1 MVRGCSN
8 PMAPSRHALLTP
20 FTRTQAGL
28 SRLLSLTLQAG
39 WESASCL
46 KRFASK
52 SRIQNTPCAIGDG
65 LAHAGVIPAVRVCL
79 FQPRPASLATNRA
92 KSVAR
97 SGRLPFLIPMKV
109 NRFLFLISTLSALTL
124 INLPAIEPAPQTA
137 KKPLS
142 NEYHG
147 TTVEDPYQ
155 WLENDEDPEVKK
167 WSDAQSQRT
176 RAYLDKLPDRA
187 AIEKQLTEWYAKTS
201 PSYFS
206 LVSRPGIL
214 FAMKFQPPKQ
224 QPLLVTLV
232 SADDLK
238 SEKVVLDPNV
248 LDAKG
253 TTAIDWFVPSLDGKY
268 VTVSLSKGGSE
279 DGTLH
284 FYETATGKA
293 LPDTIAHVQYPTAG
307 GSAAWNSD
315 GTGIYYTRFPRKGE
329 RADADLNFYQQIYFH
344 KLGTPDTKDT
354 YSIGKDFP
362 RIAEITLAASRD
374 SKYIL
379 ATVANGDGGDFA
391 HYLLGPDGTWKQ
403 ITQFSDQ
410 IKLARLGRDNA
421 LYLLS
426 RAGAPRGKI
435 LRLPLDVP
443 ELKNAA
449 EIVASGE
456 AVIEQI
462 VPSTDALY
470 VADLL
475 GGPSQIRRFDLNGK
489 NETTVSTPQISAV
502 QELLALEDG
511 SLLFR
516 DVSYTEPAA
525 WFRCTN
531 EKTEPVKTPL
541 RSTSP
546 VSFSDIEVRREFATS
561 KDGTRIPL
569 NIIFRQGMKRDG
581 HDPTLLYGYGG
592 YGISMSP
599 NFEFTRRLWFDRG
612 GVYVVAN
619 IRGGGEFGEDWHKAG
634 NLTKKQN
641 VFDDFAAAAEYLIKE
656 NYTRPVKL
664 AIQGGSNGGLL
675 MGAMITQHPDLM
687 RAVVSSVGIYDMLRV
702 ELAPNGAFNVTEFGT
717 VKDPEQFKALYAY
730 SPYHQVVD
738 GTKYPSILM
747 MTGANDG
754 RVAPYHS
761 RKMTAR
767 LDEANKSNNPILLR
781 TSSSAGHGIGT
792 ALCERIKQSEDIYA
806 FLFAQLGMT
815 KEMTKH

>member
-1 MVRGCSN
+1 MRAN
-8 PMAPSRHALLTP
+8 
-20 FTRTQAGL
+20 FF
-28 SRLLSLTLQAG
+28 LSLVVTAGAFTLNDATFA
-39 WESASCL
+39 ESAPD
-46 KRFASK
+46 
-52 SRIQNTPCAIGDG
+52 TP
-65 LAHAGVIPAVRVCL
+65 
-79 FQPRPASLATNRA
+79 
-92 KSVAR
+92 
-97 SGRLPFLIPMKV
+97 
-109 NRFLFLISTLSALTL
+109 
-124 INLPAIEPAPQTA
+124 
-137 KKPLS
+137 KKPVTT
-142 NEYHG
+142 EYQG
-147 TTVEDPYQ
+147 VTVEDPYQ
-155 WLENDEDPEVKK
+155 WLEADDDSQVKA
-167 WSDAQSQRT
+167 WSDAQNQQT
-176 RAYLDKLPDRA
+176 RKNLDSFPDRA
-187 AIEKQLTEWYAKTS
+187 AIEKQLQEWYAKTS
-201 PSYFS
+201 PSYSS

-224 QPLLVTLV
+224 QPLLVTLA

-248 LDAKG
+248 LDTKG

-268 VTVSLSKGGSE
+268 VAMSLSKGGSE

-307 GSAAWNSD
+307 GSAAWNAD
-315 GTGIYYTRFPRKGE
+315 GSGVYYTRFPRKGE
-329 RADADLNFYQQIYFH
+329 RPDADLNFYQQIYFH
-344 KLGTPDTKDT
+344 KLGTPDTEDK

-362 RIAEITLAASRD
+362 RIAEIALAASRD
-374 SKYIL
+374 GKYIL

-426 RAGAPRGKI
+426 RADAPRGKI

-449 EIVASGE
+449 EIIASGE

-489 NETTVSTPQISAV
+489 NETTISTPQISAV

-516 DVSYTEPAA
+516 DVSYTDPAA
-525 WFRCTN
+525 WFHCLN
-531 EKTEPVKTPL
+531 GKTEPVKTAL

-546 VSFSDIEVRREFATS
+546 VSFADIEVRREFATS
-561 KDGTRIPL
+561 KDGTKIPVNVL
-569 NIIFRQGMKRDG
+569 SRKGMKRDG
-581 HDPTLLYGYGG
+581 NNPTLLYAYGG

-599 NFEFTRRLWFDRG
+599 NFDFTRRLWFDRG

-619 IRGGGEFGEDWHKAG
+619 IRGGGEFGEEWHKAG

-656 NYTRPVKL
+656 NYTRPAKL

-675 MGAMITQHPDLM
+675 MGAMITQHPDLF

-730 SPYHQVVD
+730 SPYHHVVD
-738 GTKYPSILM
+738 GTKYPAVLM

-767 LDEANKSNNPILLR
+767 LLAANKSENPILLR

-792 ALCERIKQSEDIYA
+792 ALSERIKQSADIYA
-806 FLFAQLGMT
+806 FLFGQLGMT
-815 KEMTKH
+815 GKRGD

>member
-1 MVRGCSN
+1 M
-8 PMAPSRHALLTP
+8 
-20 FTRTQAGL
+20 
-28 SRLLSLTLQAG
+28 
-39 WESASCL
+39 
-46 KRFASK
+46 
-52 SRIQNTPCAIGDG
+52 
-65 LAHAGVIPAVRVCL
+65 
-79 FQPRPASLATNRA
+79 
-92 KSVAR
+92 
-97 SGRLPFLIPMKV
+97 FLITA
-109 NRFLFLISTLSALTL
+109 LTGLTL
-124 INLPAIEPAPQTA
+124 INLLAIEPPPQTP
-137 KKPLS
+137 KKPHS
-142 NEYHG
+142 DEYHG
-147 TTVEDPYQ
+147 VTVEDPYQ
-155 WLENDEDPEVKK
+155 WLENDEDPKVKT

-176 RAYLDKLPDRA
+176 RGYLDKSPDRA
-187 AIEKQLTEWYAKTS
+187 AVEKQLTEWYAKTS

-206 LVSRPGIL
+206 LVSRPGVL

-224 QPLLVTLV
+224 QPFLVTLV

-238 SEKVVLDPNV
+238 SEKVVLDPNA

-253 TTAIDWFVPSLDGKY
+253 TTAIDWFVPSLDGKH
-268 VTVSLSKGGSE
+268 VAVSLSKGGSE

-307 GSAAWNSD
+307 GSAAWNAD
-315 GTGIYYTRFPRKGE
+315 GSGIYYTRFPRKGE
-329 RADADLNFYQQIYFH
+329 RPEADLNFYQQVYFH
-344 KLGTPDTKDT
+344 KIGTADTEDT
-354 YSIGKDFP
+354 YSVGKDFP
-362 RIAEITLAASRD
+362 RIAEIVLEASRD
-374 SKYIL
+374 GRYIL

-391 HYLLGPDGTWKQ
+391 HYLLGPDGKW
-403 ITQFSDQ
+403 TQVTKFTDQ
-410 IKLARLGRDNA
+410 IKAARLGRDKA

-426 RAGAPRGKI
+426 RAGAQRGKI
-435 LRLPLDVP
+435 LRLPLDTP
-443 ELKNAA
+443 ELRNAV
-449 EIVASGE
+449 EIVLAGE

-462 VPSTDALY
+462 VPTADAIY
-470 VADLL
+470 VGDIL
-475 GGPSQIRRFDLNGK
+475 GGPSQIRRFGLDGK
-489 NETTVSTPQISAV
+489 DEASIPVPEISSV
-502 QELLALEDG
+502 QEMLALEDN

-516 DVSYTEPAA
+516 DVSYTEPAT
-525 WFRCTN
+525 WFHCVQG
-531 EKTEPVKTPL
+531 KTEPVKTAL

-546 VSFSDIEVRREFATS
+546 VSFSDIEVTREFATA
-561 KDGTRIPL
+561 KDGAKIPL
-569 NIIFRQGMKRDG
+569 NIVFRKGMKRDG
-581 HDPTLLYGYGG
+581 QNPTLLYGYGG
-592 YGISMSP
+592 YGISMAP
-599 NFEFTRRLWFDRG
+599 NFDFTRRLWFDRG

-619 IRGGGEFGEDWHKAG
+619 IRGGGEFGEEWHKAG

-656 NYTRPVKL
+656 KDTRPEKL

-767 LDEANKSNNPILLR
+767 LDEANKSDNPILLR

-792 ALCERIKQSEDIYA
+792 ALSERIKQSADIYA
-806 FLFAQLGMT
+806 FLFAQLGME
-815 KEMTKH
+815 KMTKH

>member
-1 MVRGCSN
+1 MRAN
-8 PMAPSRHALLTP
+8 LFL
-20 FTRTQAGL
+20 
-28 SRLLSLTLQAG
+28 
-39 WESASCL
+39 
-46 KRFASK
+46 
-52 SRIQNTPCAIGDG
+52 
-65 LAHAGVIPAVRVCL
+65 CL
-79 FQPRPASLATNRA
+79 FAA
-92 KSVAR
+92 V
-97 SGRLPFLIPMKV
+97 
-109 NRFLFLISTLSALTL
+109 SALTL
-124 INLPAIEPAPQTA
+124 GNPTFAERAPETP
-137 KKPLS
+137 KKPVS
-142 NEYHG
+142 TEYHG
-147 TTVEDPYQ
+147 VTVEDPYQ
-155 WLENDEDPEVKK
+155 WLEEDTNPQVKA
-167 WSDAQSQRT
+167 WSAAQNQRT
-176 RAYLDKLPDRA
+176 RQCLDKLPDRA
-187 AIEKQLTEWYAKTS
+187 AVEKQLTEWYAKTS

-224 QPLLVTLV
+224 QPLLVTLAA
-232 SADDLK
+232 ADDLK
-238 SEKVVLDPNV
+238 SEKVVLDPNMM
-248 LDAKG
+248 DTQGK
-253 TTAIDWFVPSLDGKY
+253 TTIDWFVPSLDGKR
-268 VTVSLSKGGSE
+268 VAISLSKGGSE
-279 DGTLH
+279 DGTLQ

-307 GSAAWNSD
+307 GSAAWNAD
-315 GTGIYYTRFPRKGE
+315 GTGVYYTRFPRKGE
-329 RADADLNFYQQIYFH
+329 RPDADLNFYQQIYFH
-344 KLGTPDTKDT
+344 KLGTPDTEDT
-354 YSIGKDFP
+354 YSIGKEFP
-362 RIAEITLAASRD
+362 RIAEITLQASRD
-374 SKYIL
+374 GKYIL

-410 IKLARLGRDNA
+410 IKVARLGRDNA

-426 RAGAPRGKI
+426 RADAPRGKI
-435 LRLPLDVP
+435 LRLPLEVP

-449 EIVASGE
+449 EIVAAGE

-470 VADLL
+470 VGELL
-475 GGPSQIRRFDLNGK
+475 GGPSQIRSFDLNGK
-489 NETTVSTPQISAV
+489 NETVIPIREISAV
-502 QELLALEDG
+502 QEMLALEDG

-525 WFRCTN
+525 WFRCGN
-531 EKTEPVKTPL
+531 EEPEPVKTAL

-546 VSFSDIEVRREFATS
+546 VSFSDIEVTREFATS
-561 KDGTRIPL
+561 KDGSKIPL
-569 NIIFRQGMKRDG
+569 NILFRKGMKRDG
-581 HDPTLLYGYGG
+581 QNPTVLYGYGG
-592 YGISMSP
+592 YGISLSP

-656 NYTRPVKL
+656 NYTRPEKL
-664 AIQGGSNGGLL
+664 AMQGGSNGGLL

-687 RAVVSSVGIYDMLRV
+687 RAVVSQVGIYDMLRV

-717 VKDPEQFKALYAY
+717 VNDPEQFKALYAY
-730 SPYHQVVD
+730 SPYHHVAD

-761 RKMTAR
+761 RKMIAR
-767 LDEANKSNNPILLR
+767 LDEANKSGNPILLR

-792 ALCERIKQSEDIYA
+792 ALGERIKQLADIYA
-806 FLFAQLGMT
+806 FLFAQLGM
-815 KEMTKH
+815 KNEMIKK

>member
-1 MVRGCSN
+1 MRAN
-8 PMAPSRHALLTP
+8 
-20 FTRTQAGL
+20 FF
-28 SRLLSLTLQAG
+28 LSLVVTAGAFTLNDATLA
-39 WESASCL
+39 ESAPD
-46 KRFASK
+46 
-52 SRIQNTPCAIGDG
+52 TP
-65 LAHAGVIPAVRVCL
+65 
-79 FQPRPASLATNRA
+79 
-92 KSVAR
+92 
-97 SGRLPFLIPMKV
+97 
-109 NRFLFLISTLSALTL
+109 
-124 INLPAIEPAPQTA
+124 
-137 KKPLS
+137 KKPVAT
-142 NEYHG
+142 EYQG
-147 TTVEDPYQ
+147 VTVEDPYQ
-155 WLENDEDPEVKK
+155 WLEADDDSQVKA
-167 WSDAQSQRT
+167 WSDAQNQQT
-176 RAYLDKLPDRA
+176 RKNLDSFPDRA
-187 AIEKQLTEWYAKTS
+187 SIEKQLQEWYAKTS
-201 PSYFS
+201 PSYSS

-224 QPLLVTLV
+224 QPLLVTLA

-248 LDAKG
+248 LDTKG

-268 VTVSLSKGGSE
+268 VAMSLSKGGSE

-307 GSAAWNSD
+307 GSAAWNAD
-315 GTGIYYTRFPRKGE
+315 GSGIYYTRFPRKGE
-329 RADADLNFYQQIYFH
+329 RPDADLNFYQQIYFH
-344 KLGTPDTKDT
+344 KLGTPDTEDK

-362 RIAEITLAASRD
+362 RIAEIALAASRD
-374 SKYIL
+374 GKYIL

-391 HYLLGPDGTWKQ
+391 HYLLGPDETWKQ

-426 RAGAPRGKI
+426 RADAPRGKV

-449 EIVASGE
+449 EIIGSGE

-470 VADLL
+470 VGDLL

-489 NETTVSTPQISAV
+489 NETKISTPQISAV

-516 DVSYTEPAA
+516 DVSYTNPAA
-525 WFRCTN
+525 WFHCLN
-531 EKTEPVKTPL
+531 GKTEPVKTAL
-541 RSTSP
+541 QSTSP
-546 VSFSDIEVRREFATS
+546 VSFADIEVRREFATS
-561 KDGTRIPL
+561 KDGTKIPL
-569 NIIFRQGMKRDG
+569 NILSRKGMKRDG
-581 HDPTLLYGYGG
+581 NNPTLLYAYGG

-599 NFEFTRRLWFDRG
+599 NFDFTRRLWFDRG

-619 IRGGGEFGEDWHKAG
+619 IRGGGEFGEEWHKAG

-656 NYTRPVKL
+656 NYTRPGKL

-675 MGAMITQHPDLM
+675 MGAMITQHPDLF

-730 SPYHQVVD
+730 SPYHHVVD
-738 GTKYPSILM
+738 GTKYPAVLM

-767 LDEANKSNNPILLR
+767 LLAANKSENPILLR

-792 ALCERIKQSEDIYA
+792 ALSERIKQSADIYA
-806 FLFAQLGMT
+806 FLFGQLGMT
-815 KEMTKH
+815 GKRGD

>member
-1 MVRGCSN
+1 MI
-8 PMAPSRHALLTP
+8 A
-20 FTRTQAGL
+20 
-28 SRLLSLTLQAG
+28 
-39 WESASCL
+39 
-46 KRFASK
+46 
-52 SRIQNTPCAIGDG
+52 
-65 LAHAGVIPAVRVCL
+65 
-79 FQPRPASLATNRA
+79 
-92 KSVAR
+92 
-97 SGRLPFLIPMKV
+97 
-109 NRFLFLISTLSALTL
+109 NRFLFLISTLSGLALVTL
-124 INLPAIEPAPQTA
+124 SAIEPAPETP
-137 KKPLS
+137 KKPVS

-155 WLENDEDPEVKK
+155 WLEQDSDPQVKA
-167 WSDAQSQRT
+167 WWDAQNQRA
-176 RAYLDKLPDRA
+176 RQYLDKLPNRA

-224 QPLLVTLV
+224 QPLLVTLA

-238 SEKVVLDPNV
+238 SERVVLDPNV

-253 TTAIDWFVPSLDGKY
+253 TTAIDWYAPSLDGKH
-268 VTVSLSKGGSE
+268 VAVSLSKGGSE

-284 FYETATGKA
+284 FYETATGKP
-293 LPDTIAHVQYPTAG
+293 LPDTIADVQYPTAG
-307 GSAAWNSD
+307 GSAAWDAD
-315 GTGIYYTRFPRKGE
+315 GTGVYYTRFPRKGE
-329 RADADLNFYQQIYFH
+329 RPEADLNFYQQIYFH
-344 KLGTPDTKDT
+344 KLGTPDTEDI
-354 YSIGKDFP
+354 YCIGKDFP
-362 RIAEITLAASRD
+362 RIAEIVLEASRNGR
-374 SKYIL
+374 YIL

-391 HYLLGPDGTWKQ
+391 HYLLEPHGAWKQ

-410 IKLARLGRDNA
+410 IKAARLGRDNA

-435 LRLPLDVP
+435 LRLPLETP
-443 ELKNAA
+443 ELSKAV
-449 EIVASGE
+449 EIVPTGE
-456 AVIEQI
+456 PVIEQI
-462 VPSTDALY
+462 VPTADALY
-470 VADLL
+470 VGDLL
-475 GGPSQIRRFDLNGK
+475 GGPSQIRRFGLDGK
-489 NETTVSTPQISAV
+489 GETIIPTPKISAV
-502 QELLALEDG
+502 QEMLALEDG

-525 WFRCTN
+525 WFQSVK
-531 EKTEPVKTPL
+531 EKTEPVKTVL

-546 VSFSDIEVRREFATS
+546 VSFADIEVTREFATS
-561 KDGTRIPL
+561 KDGTRIPV
-569 NIIFRQGMKRDG
+569 NIIFRKGMKRDG
-581 HDPTLLYGYGG
+581 QNPTLLYGYGG

-599 NFEFTRRLWFDRG
+599 NFDFTRRLWFDRG

-619 IRGGGEFGEDWHKAG
+619 IRGGGEFGEGWHKAG

-656 NYTRPVKL
+656 KYTRPEKL

-687 RAVVSSVGIYDMLRV
+687 RAVVSQVGIYDMLRV

-717 VKDPEQFKALYAY
+717 VKNPEQFKALYAY
-730 SPYHQVVD
+730 SPYHHVVD
-738 GTKYPSILM
+738 ATKYPSILM

-761 RKMTAR
+761 RKMIAR
-767 LDEANKSNNPILLR
+767 LDEANKSKNPILLR

-792 ALCERIKQSEDIYA
+792 ALSERIKQLADIYA
-806 FLFAQLGMT
+806 FLFAQLGMN
-815 KEMTKH
+815 KMTKSE

>member
-1 MVRGCSN
+1 M
-8 PMAPSRHALLTP
+8 
-20 FTRTQAGL
+20 
-28 SRLLSLTLQAG
+28 
-39 WESASCL
+39 SA
-46 KRFASK
+46 
-52 SRIQNTPCAIGDG
+52 T
-65 LAHAGVIPAVRVCL
+65 
-79 FQPRPASLATNRA
+79 
-92 KSVAR
+92 
-97 SGRLPFLIPMKV
+97 
-109 NRFLFLISTLSALTL
+109 RFLFVVGAMGGLALSQFA
-124 INLPAIEPAPQTA
+124 AAQQAPETP
-137 KKPLS
+137 KKPVS
-142 NEYHG
+142 IQYHG
-147 TTVEDPYQ
+147 VTVEDPYQ
-155 WLENDEDPEVKK
+155 WLEQDNDSQVKA
-167 WSDAQSQRT
+167 WSDAQNQRT
-176 RAYLDKLPDRA
+176 RQYLDKLPDRA
-187 AIEKQLTEWYAKTS
+187 AIEKQLAEWYAKTS
-201 PSYFS
+201 PSYSS

-224 QPLLVTLV
+224 QQLLVTLA

-238 SEKVVLDPNV
+238 SEKVVLDPNA

-253 TTAIDWFVPSLDGKY
+253 TTAIDWFVSSLDGKY
-268 VTVSLSKGGSE
+268 VAVSLSKGGSE

-307 GSAAWNSD
+307 GSAAWNGD
-315 GTGIYYTRFPRKGE
+315 GTGVYYTRFPRKGE
-329 RADADLNFYQQIYFH
+329 RPDADLNFYQQIYFH
-344 KLGTPDTKDT
+344 KLGTPDTEDR
-354 YSIGKDFP
+354 YSIGKEFP
-362 RIAEITLAASRD
+362 RIAEITLEASRD
-374 SKYIL
+374 GKHIL

-410 IKLARLGRDNA
+410 IKIARLGRDAA
-421 LYLLS
+421 LYLVS
-426 RAGAPRGKI
+426 RMDAPRGKI

-449 EIVASGE
+449 EIVADGE
-456 AVIEQI
+456 AVIEHI
-462 VPSTDALY
+462 VPTTDALY
-470 VADLL
+470 VGDLL

-489 NETTVSTPQISAV
+489 NETTIPIPQISAV
-502 QELLALEDG
+502 EEMLALENG
-511 SLLFR
+511 SLLLR

-525 WFRCTN
+525 WFRCLHG
-531 EKTEPVKTPL
+531 ETEPAKTAL

-546 VSFSDIEVRREFATS
+546 VSFADIDVTREFATS
-561 KDGTRIPL
+561 KDGTKIPL
-569 NIIFRQGMKRDG
+569 NILFRKGMKRDG
-581 HDPTLLYGYGG
+581 SNPTLLYGYGG

-599 NFEFTRRLWFDRG
+599 NFDFTRRLWFDRG

-619 IRGGGEFGEDWHKAG
+619 IRGGGELGEEWHKAG

-656 NYTRPVKL
+656 NYTRPEKL

-675 MGAMITQHPDLM
+675 MGAMITQHPDLF

-717 VKDPEQFKALYAY
+717 VKNPEQFKALYAY
-730 SPYHQVVD
+730 SPYHHVVD
-738 GTKYPSILM
+738 GTKFPSVLM

-767 LDEANKSNNPILLR
+767 LDETNKSENPILLR
-781 TSSSAGHGIGT
+781 TSFSAGHGQGT
-792 ALCERIKQSEDIYA
+792 ALSERIKQLADIYA

-815 KEMTKH
+815 REPR